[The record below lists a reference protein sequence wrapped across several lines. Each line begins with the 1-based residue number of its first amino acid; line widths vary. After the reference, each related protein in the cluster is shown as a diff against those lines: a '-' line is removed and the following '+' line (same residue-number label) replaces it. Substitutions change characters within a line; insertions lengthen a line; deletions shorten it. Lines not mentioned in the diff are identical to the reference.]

1 VVHMI
6 VVFYK
11 RLMRSMSSSLSNSQI
26 INNNEDSN
34 LNDSFN
40 NINDNNVI
48 MCKQCVC
55 SHLLFSSL
63 PTKYFILFRREIQNL
78 KLASLLYFH

>member
-1 VVHMI
+1 MPVAYGGSYDCSV
-6 VVFYK
+6 YK

-40 NINDNNVI
+40 NINDNVL

-63 PTKYFILFRREIQNL
+63 PTNYLFCLDEKFKI
-78 KLASLLYFH
+78 